1 MGPSDLQVRLIKPRP
16 RIFEA
21 VFVAE
26 DNLEAVKQWVTK
38 DCFVEPYLEFRNG
51 CWVVKRSSGSVEI
64 LEPDD
69 FHAHYES
76 IL

>member
-1 MGPSDLQVRLIKPRP
+1 MSKAELQIRLVEPRP

-21 VFVAE
+21 TYVTE
-26 DNLEAVKQWVTK
+26 DNLEAIKQWATK
-38 DCFVEPYLEFRNG
+38 DCFVESYLDIRNG

-69 FHAHYES
+69 FHAHYKS
-76 IL
+76 AL

>member
-1 MGPSDLQVRLIKPRP
+1 MGPSDVQVRLIKPRP

-21 VFVAE
+21 V
-26 DNLEAVKQWVTK
+26 KQWATK
-38 DCFVEPYLEFRNG
+38 DCFVESYLEFREG

-69 FHAHYES
+69 FHAHYEN

>member
-1 MGPSDLQVRLIKPRP
+1 MGSSDLQVRLIKPRL

-21 VFVAE
+21 VLIAE
-26 DNLEAVKQWVTK
+26 DNLEAVNQWVTK
-38 DCFVEPYLEFRNG
+38 DCFVESYLEFREG

-76 IL
+76 VL

>member
-1 MGPSDLQVRLIKPRP
+1 MGPSDVQVRLIKPRL

-21 VFVAE
+21 VYVTE
-26 DNLEAVKQWVTK
+26 DNLEAVKQWATK
-38 DCFVEPYLEFRNG
+38 DYFVESYIEFREG
-51 CWVVKRSSGSVEI
+51 CWVIKRSSGSVEI

-69 FHAHYES
+69 FHADYES